1 MKTWKTLAKELIL
14 DCGKFLKVE
23 RHTVDFGE
31 GRVIDDWPWVITPDF
46 VVIVAVTP
54 EGKFVCMRQGKY
66 TIEGVA
72 IAPPGGHIEEG
83 DSPRESAER
92 ELREETGYESGDWT
106 FLGSYPVDANRGA
119 GRANF
124 FLARDATFAGH
135 VESDDLEPQELV
147 LLSREEL
154 EATIDDCEVKPLP
167 WVTAFALALR
177 RC

>member
-1 MKTWKTLAKELIL
+1 LVKETVL
-14 DCGKFLKVE
+14 DLGKFLKVE

-46 VVIVAVTP
+46 VVVVAVTP
-54 EGKFVCMRQGKY
+54 DGQFVCLRQSKY
-66 TIEGVA
+66 SIEGVA

-83 DSPRESAER
+83 DSPRASAER
-92 ELREETGYESGDWT
+92 ELREETGYESDDWT
-106 FLGSYPVDANRGA
+106 FLGRYPVDANRGA
-119 GRANF
+119 GTANF
-124 FLARDATFAGH
+124 FLARNAAFVGH

-154 EATIDDCEVKPLP
+154 EATLDSCEVKPLP